1 MHNVT
6 IHTDGSCLGNPG
18 PGGWAAILHLA
29 GSDHSKEICGGF
41 ACTTN
46 NRMEIMAAVKALNEL
61 NQRCIVDLYSDSA
74 YLVDAHNK
82 GWIAKWKAA
91 DWKHKDKNGKMSEVL
106 NVDLWQ
112 KLTEAEARH
121 AVTWHKVSGHAGVPE
136 NERCDEIATG
146 HAALQAKLQLS

>member
-1 MHNVT
+1 MKNV
-6 IHTDGSCLGNPG
+6 IIYTDGACSGNPG
-18 PGGWAAILHLA
+18 PGGWGAVLMC
-29 GSDHSKEICGGF
+29 GSARRELGGGEPN
-41 ACTTN
+41 TTN

-61 NQRCIVDLYSDSA
+61 NQSCIVDLYSDSA

-82 GWIAKWKAA
+82 GWIAKWKASG
-91 DWKHKDKNGKMSEVL
+91 WKHKDKNGKMTEVL

-121 AVTWHKVSGHAGVPE
+121 VITWHKVSGHAGVPE

-146 HAALQAKLQLS
+146 HAALQAKLQLF